1 MAALDMST
9 PYSPVYA
16 ALYDFFIAP
25 AVVQVSVEDIAKLV
39 DRAAQGSRIL
49 DVGCGGGQHAV
60 DVAVR
65 RPDLRL
71 VALDLSPVFLS
82 RAKARA
88 SKAGV
93 SERVQLV
100 HANATDMPFQDQEFD
115 HVYSTGSIKHWVDYR
130 KGLAECLR
138 VLKPGGQLLVMEADR
153 GCRSDDAAQW
163 GANTRV
169 PAPLRPLLRAYF
181 RTIVTGQSIDLDD
194 ARRLWDDIPLVDKD
208 APRRI
213 PGTPALVMSGR
224 KPKS

>member
-25 AVVQVSVEDIAKLV
+25 AVVPVSTADIWKLI
-39 DRAAQGSRIL
+39 DRAAPGSRIL

-60 DVAVR
+60 DVASK
-65 RPDLRL
+65 RPDLSV
-71 VALDLSPVFLS
+71 VALDLSQVFLS

-93 SERVQLV
+93 LERLQLV
-100 HANATDMPFQDQEFD
+100 HGNATSLPFAAESFD
-115 HVYSTGSIKHWVDYR
+115 HVYSTGSIKHWVDLR
-130 KGLAECLR
+130 QGLCECLR
-138 VLKPGGQLLVMEADR
+138 VLKPDGQLLVMEADR
-153 GCRSDDAAQW
+153 GCRAEDAARW
-163 GANTRV
+163 AANTRV
-169 PAPLRPLLRAYF
+169 PSPLQPLLRAYF

-194 ARRLWDDIPLVDKD
+194 ARALWSEMPLLDKD
-208 APRRI
+208 PPRRI

-224 KPKS
+224 KAQ